1 MFARIFEVEGVAR
14 QEDEIAWH
22 FAVPAAEIVFV
33 SNHIYAGNRSLS
45 FGELAALP

>member
-1 MFARIFEVEGVAR
+1 MTEAAAG
-14 QEDEIAWH
+14 H
-22 FAVPAAEIVFV
+22 FAVPAAEIVFA